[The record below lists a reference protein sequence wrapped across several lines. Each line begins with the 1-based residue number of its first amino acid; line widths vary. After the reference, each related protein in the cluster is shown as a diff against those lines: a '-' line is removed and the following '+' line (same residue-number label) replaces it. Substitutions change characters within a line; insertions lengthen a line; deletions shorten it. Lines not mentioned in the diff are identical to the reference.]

1 MSDRPEREP
10 FAGFHRPAYTQ
21 VPDEIF
27 DEIGPLLRGPEL
39 RVLLYIVRHTFG
51 WKKDSDRISLSQ
63 FTSGIVKRDGTVVD
77 RGCGAGRSAIKEAL
91 RTLEAEGYIEREQVC
106 SKDAGHEPTTYRL
119 RMAAGWLQDEPER
132 RFRGFQDLNYTP
144 TPDELFDRLLPDL
157 TDGELRVLLYVVRR
171 TFGFKVRSA
180 EISLSRMLHGTRD
193 REGYALD
200 RGAGVSKP
208 TLLKAIN
215 GLKAKH
221 VIIADQR
228 RSVERGFEATIYR
241 LNMLADFPGKARD
254 QALINDTAKGVIE
267 GEQPGVKSIFDPDGQ
282 PRDQGLGN
290 RTAKGRHA
298 GGQAPARRAAKGHG
312 KADGHTDIQNNKKQN
327 QETEQQQIDIVV
339 ANDVVVA
346 LVTRGVTGKTAEALV
361 HLYPT
366 ERIVAQIEMLDHR
379 DAHNP
384 PAMLVKAIQEDWA
397 PPPGY
402 RRDAEPE
409 EGRQSPQCTIES
421 RHETPEAWRERQLAA
436 HGIDRETDA
445 LWAEVCRWAPRLAG
459 KRGCPDWLRGAVMP
473 LPRSGRA
480 EVLLRE
486 IMYRQ
491 IAEREYAQAVE
502 AALATVLA
510 RGVKVTFRY
519 AP

>member
-1 MSDRPEREP
+1 MRDMPEREV
-10 FAGFHRPAYTQ
+10 FSGFHKPAYTQ

-27 DEIGPLLRGPEL
+27 DEIAPLLRGPEL

-91 RTLEAEGYIEREQVC
+91 RTLEADGYIEREQVC
-106 SKDAGHEPTTYRL
+106 SKDMGHEPTTYRL
-119 RMAAGWLQDEPER
+119 RMASGWPQDEPEG
-132 RFRGFQDLNYTP
+132 RFTGFQDLNYTP

-157 TDGELRVLLYVVRR
+157 TDGELRVLLYIVRR
-171 TFGFKVRSA
+171 TFGFKVKSA
-180 EISLSRMLHGTRD
+180 DISLSRMLHGTRD
-193 REGYALD
+193 RDGNPLD

-208 TLLKAIN
+208 TLLKAIS

-228 RSVERGFEATIYR
+228 RSAERGFEPTIYR
-241 LNMLADFPGKARD
+241 LNIITDPLGKVGGRALVNEPTKLTVSHEQTDMKPISPGDGK
-254 QALINDTAKGVIE
+254 T
-267 GEQPGVKSIFDPDGQ
+267 DGQ
-282 PRDQGLGN
+282 GMVNSTARARQARGQGSAR
-290 RTAKGRHA
+290 RTAKE
-298 GGQAPARRAAKGHG
+298 HG
-312 KADGHTDIQNNKKQN
+312 KADGHTNIQNNKRQN
-327 QETEQQQIDIVV
+327 QETEQQQIDKPTI
-339 ANDVVVA
+339 ANVVVA
-346 LVTRGVTGKTAEALV
+346 LVSRGVTQKTAEALT
-361 HLYPT
+361 HLYPA
-366 ERIVAQIEMLDHR
+366 EKILAQIHMLDHR

-402 RRDAEPE
+402 EQNTEPE
-409 EGRQSPQCTIES
+409 EVSLPPKSAEPAR
-421 RHETPEAWRERQLAA
+421 ETPEAWRARQLAT
-436 HGIDRETDA
+436 HGIDEATEA

-459 KRGCPDWLRGAVMP
+459 KRECPDWLRDAVMP
-473 LPRSGRA
+473 LPRSGFA

-491 IAEREYAQAVE
+491 IAEREYAHAVE
-502 AALATVLA
+502 AALATVLG
-510 RGVKVTFRY
+510 REVRVGFRY